1 MLKRRILL
9 IISAILII
17 TSVGCSNKSKEKNT
31 ADTGKDVVV
40 DQNAEKK
47 DEGKEEGTAEKKENE
62 DKESNLSEDKKDV
75 AEDSNKNN
83 TTTAENTKPKVP
95 TNSNNGSGST
105 VTETKPPVTKPESP
119 KPETP
124 KPEEAKPETP
134 KPEEV
139 KPETP
144 KPDESKPESGNSGA
158 VEEKPEENSIAVKE
172 IADKIMKDIRFGM
185 VGTMGED
192 QAKEFYALDPSLV
205 SEYMIFHAMIN
216 VRSDEL
222 AIFKVKDK
230 KDIDKI
236 KAGILKRQEMLNN
249 IWKQYLPDQH
259 EKVKNYVIVEKDNY
273 IMYSISDNQE
283 KAKEIFN
290 SFFSK

>member
-1 MLKRRILL
+1 MLKKKVLL

-31 ADTGKDVVV
+31 ADSSKDVIVG
-40 DQNAEKK
+40 QNTEKK
-47 DEGKEEGTAEKKENE
+47 DEDKEEGTADKKDNE
-62 DKESNLSEDKKDV
+62 DKENNLSGDNQDV
-75 AEDSNKNN
+75 VVDSNKDN
-83 TTTAENTKPKVP
+83 TTTTEATKPKEP
-95 TNSNNGSGST
+95 ANSNTGSGST
-105 VTETKPPVTKPESP
+105 VTETKPPVTKPEDP
-119 KPETP
+119 KPV
-124 KPEEAKPETP
+124 TP

-144 KPDESKPESGNSGA
+144 KPEEIKPEVPKPEEPKPETGNSGA
-158 VEEKPEENSIAVKE
+158 VEEKVIPVKE
-172 IADKIMKDIRFGM
+172 IADKIKEEIKLGM
-185 VGTMGED
+185 MGTMDED
-192 QAKEFYALDPSLV
+192 RAKEFYALDPGLV
-205 SEYMIFHAMIN
+205 SEYVIYHAMIN

-222 AIFKVKDK
+222 AIFKIKDK

>member
-62 DKESNLSEDKKDV
+62 DKENNLSGDKQDV
-75 AEDSNKNN
+75 AVDSNKDN
-83 TTTAENTKPKVP
+83 TTGTEVAKPKEP
-95 TNSNNGSGST
+95 ANSNTGSGST
-105 VTETKPPVTKPESP
+105 VTETKPPVI

-124 KPEEAKPETP
+124 KPEEVKPETP

-158 VEEKPEENSIAVKE
+158 VEEKPEEKSIAVKE
-172 IADKIMKDIRFGM
+172 IADKIMKEIRFGM

-205 SEYMIFHAMIN
+205 SEYVIYHAMIN

-230 KDIDKI
+230 KDIEKI

-259 EKVKNYVIVEKDNY
+259 EKVKNYIIIEKDNY